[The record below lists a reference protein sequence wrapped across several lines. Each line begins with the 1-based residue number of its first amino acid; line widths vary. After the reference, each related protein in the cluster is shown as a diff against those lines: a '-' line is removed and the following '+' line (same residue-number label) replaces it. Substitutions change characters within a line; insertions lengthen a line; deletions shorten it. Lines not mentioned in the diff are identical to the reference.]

1 MSNQPSQ
8 LAITASALLGFAI
21 GNRNEVTKAIS
32 KAKEALDI
40 RDIHGN
46 IKNTRSLTDTDK
58 ERITALWQE
67 QYNATDVNQ
76 FDIET
81 IAPAVPLHTDNA
93 ITEEV
98 ETIPAPRPLHIDTTI
113 IPVRINNV
121 NIETAPAR
129 HDVEPIADNSSL
141 TDLERKLIRENF
153 MLQSKLILLDY
164 KHAPTYPDNETVRLT
179 VNGKQIA
186 LKGVYLNSL
195 MVATGIDK
203 ASVKKWLES
212 AVIDSKNITESI
224 KLAVVT
230 ELKNQLIKARKKP

>member
-1 MSNQPSQ
+1 
-8 LAITASALLGFAI
+8 
-21 GNRNEVTKAIS
+21 VTKAIS

-46 IKNTRSLTDTDK
+46 IKNTRSLTDIDK

-81 IAPAVPLHTDNA
+81 IAPAVPLRTDNA

-121 NIETAPAR
+121 NIETAPAA
-129 HDVEPIADNSSL
+129 IADDTSAPIVEKA
-141 TDLERKLIRENF
+141 LELINAPLSELELLRIEN
-153 MLQSKLILLDY
+153 SKLQARIAVIDA
-164 KHAPTYPDNETVRLT
+164 KHAPTFPDSQLVRLT
-179 VNGKQIA
+179 VNGVQIA
-186 LKGVYLNSL
+186 LNGAYLNAL
-195 MVATGIDK
+195 MVATRIDK
-203 ASVKKWLES
+203 AKVKKWLES
-212 AVIDSKNITESI
+212 AVINPELNITEQV
-224 KLAVVT
+224 KLAIVT
-230 ELKNQLIKARKKP
+230 ELKNQLIKSRG